1 MVVEM
6 HSDFSSNPDA
16 LGKERKDNKKTA
28 MIKELILFTS

>member
-1 MVVEM
+1 VEI

-16 LGKERKDNKKTA
+16 LGREKQENKNAT